1 MKEIFVTGKTL
12 PEAYHKALKEL
23 YENGDIVDC
32 PDYDQKQKECS
43 MTVFVEN
50 PTAEPRV
57 SRLIIGGAHEIQ
69 QYELEIIDGILDF
82 MIGAD
87 ENVWEYTYHDR
98 FAYQIPFIISELKR
112 NPYSRR
118 AIMNIRDFQI
128 DSSNGDPACLQSIQ
142 YFIRDGENGKREL
155 HCKILFRSND
165 LPEAFFYNA
174 FGLIRL
180 QERIAGELGVEV
192 GTYTHRS
199 NSMHCY
205 EKDFDLIKGYIKG
218 IKERP
223 VEDLTYN
230 YTEFF
235 RELMEEEV
243 PSIMKMV
250 EEQKAKYGK
259 S

>member
-1 MKEIFVTGKTL
+1 MKEIFVSGETL
-12 PEAYHKALKEL
+12 PEAYHNALKEL

-43 MTVFVEN
+43 MTVFIAN

-57 SRLIIGGAHEIQ
+57 SRLIIGGAHELI
-69 QYELEIIDGILDF
+69 QYEMELLDGILDF

-98 FAYQIPFIISELKR
+98 YAHQVPFIISELKR
-112 NPYSRR
+112 NKYSRR
-118 AIMNIRDFQI
+118 AIMNIRDFEI
-128 DSSNGDPACLQSIQ
+128 DSANNDPACMQSIQ
-142 YFIRDGENGKREL
+142 YFIRDDKL

-174 FGLIRL
+174 FALIKL
-180 QERIAGELGVEV
+180 QERIAAELGVTV

-205 EKDFDLIKGYIKG
+205 EKDFGLIAGYIKG
-218 IKERP
+218 MNERA
-223 VEDLTYN
+223 VADLTYN
-230 YTEFF
+230 YEEDFK
-235 RELMEEEV
+235 EMMEEEIA
-243 PSIMKMV
+243 SINKMV
-250 EEQKAKYGK
+250 EEQKAKYIK
-259 S
+259 

>member
-1 MKEIFVTGKTL
+1 MKEIFVSGKSL
-12 PEAYHKALKEL
+12 PEAYHSALKEL
-23 YENGDIVDC
+23 YENGEIVDC

-50 PTAEPRV
+50 PTSEPRI

-69 QYELEIIDGILDF
+69 QYEMELLDGILDF

-98 FAYQIPFIISELKR
+98 YKYQIPFILSELKR
-112 NPYSRR
+112 NAYSRR
-118 AIMNIRDFQI
+118 AVMNIRDFEI
-128 DSSNGDPACLQSIQ
+128 DSSNDDPACMQSIQ
-142 YFIRDGENGKREL
+142 YFIRDNKINKKPEL

-174 FGLIRL
+174 FALIRL
-180 QERIAGELGVEV
+180 QERIAAELGIDV

-205 EKDFDLIKGYIKG
+205 EKDFDLIAGYIKG
-218 IKERP
+218 MNERSL
-223 VEDLTYN
+223 DSLTYN
-230 YTEFF
+230 Y
-235 RELMEEEV
+235 EEDFKEIMLEEI
-243 PSIMKMV
+243 PSILKMV
-250 EEQKAKYGK
+250 EEQKAKYK
-259 S
+259 K